1 MEDPKILTLVV
12 HSADVSDLRE
22 ITDEIKSRFK
32 KFAIVLGT
40 VSPEKYCWFQGIENV
55 G

>member
-40 VSPEKYCWFQGIENV
+40 VSPGKV
-55 G
+55 LLVSRVSKT